1 MSKKVQAPQNVQ
13 LLQRRFEDAQQQFS
27 KEFEQRMAQ
36 YSGVLKE
43 YEVEVEDYAAESQ
56 KYLDRVDDYAKYME
70 SFFITPGSDT
80 PEQFINYGGQYYW
93 VSDVAPKFDL
103 RGIEGLG
110 ALSGSEYQFVK
121 TGSKPHTYTYNEQV
135 WVTSGKYEE
144 VPYTAYED
152 KTETTSSLVWVPS
165 TSYSTTPS
173 YSYSF
178 ANIGSTI
185 GGGYSFANIGTNVQ
199 PGSLGGVGGSYQTV
213 TTTKTVQV
221 PVTKYKQ
228 EWVDTSKFETQVRA
242 VTENLDVGYLRT
254 KTSEGGFTTLKP
266 EEFAERTLPEGKI
279 AAAPE
284 APEEIDISD
293 IRESFQREAEYY
305 QRSVGQV
312 KSASQR
318 ARRRTQV
325 RPLLQG
331 T

>member
-13 LLQRRFEDAQQQFS
+13 LLQRRFEDAQQQFA
-27 KEFEQRMAQ
+27 KQFEQRMTQ
-36 YSGVLKE
+36 YGGVLKE
-43 YEVEVEDYAAESQ
+43 YEAEVEDYAAESQ
-56 KYLDRVDDYAKYME
+56 KYLDRIDDYAKYME
-70 SFFITPGSDT
+70 SFFITPGGDT

-135 WVTSGKYEE
+135 WVTSGRYET
-144 VPYTAYED
+144 VPYTVNEAR
-152 KTETTSSLVWVPS
+152 TETVFEQVWVPS
-165 TSYSTTPS
+165 TSYSTTS
-173 YSYSF
+173 SFNYSF
-178 ANIGSTI
+178 GFNIGAP
-185 GGGYSFANIGTNVQ
+185 GFNIGTNVQ
-199 PGSLGGVGGSYQTV
+199 PGPIGGVGGSFQSRPV
-213 TTTKTVQV
+213 VKTTMV

-254 KTSEGGFTTLKP
+254 RTSEGGFTTLRP
-266 EEFAERTLPEGKI
+266 EEFAERTLPEGRV
-279 AAAPE
+279 ADAPE

-293 IRESFQREAEYY
+293 IRESFQREAEYF

-312 KSASQR
+312 KSAAQR

-325 RPLLQG
+325 RPLVQG